1 MNVNERYVQ
10 ILSRASGVARPDR
23 RSGDDGGTETMMLA
37 RGFSID
43 MTVELINPFLGFS
56 PRRALL

>member
-1 MNVNERYVQ
+1 MFRF
-10 ILSRASGVARPDR
+10 LARASGVARPDR

-37 RGFSID
+37 HGFSID